1 MPRSVINWED
11 IPESL
16 LSERTVKVCLKC
28 GFDLMTK
35 QLGLA
40 RRTAYTEM
48 RKFAPAS
55 ADFRR
60 QLERPLFT
68 GSPRKVRCPYCDAA
82 KRWIATIRLL
92 GIDEHREA
100 RKNIRPLL
108 TALKTKPEEYITL
121 KENRSAVDVFSDWLE
136 RTSLGLDFEGE
147 MWLRDAAIAY
157 LQRREPMADWSD
169 AENINHIFLSRRLD
183 EGWER
188 VGNRLYLS
196 PALYGDVLVVQY
208 LIGRTHLHGALTF
221 EGRLT
226 PFEFFH
232 RLRRLGY
239 LEKRGIAAN
248 DPGSLLEAAIEALA
262 AVGEIKPRYVID
274 RTDYLKQLKTLY
286 DGMKK

>member
-1 MPRSVINWED
+1 MTRSAIKWED
-11 IPESL
+11 IPEPL
-16 LSERTVKVCLKC
+16 FSERSVQVCLKC

-48 RKFAPAS
+48 RKFSPGS

-60 QLERPLFT
+60 QVERPLFIV
-68 GSPRKVRCPYCDAA
+68 SPRKARCPYCDAA

-92 GIDEHREA
+92 EIDEHREA
-100 RKNIRPLL
+100 RKNVRAVVA
-108 TALKTKPEEYITL
+108 ALKKKPDEYITL
-121 KENRSAVDVFSDWLE
+121 KEVRTPVDVFSDWLE
-136 RTSLGLDFEGE
+136 RTSMGLDFDGE

-157 LQRREPMADWSD
+157 LQRREPMTDWSD
-169 AENINHIFLSRRLD
+169 VENIDRIFLSRRLN

-188 VGNRLYLS
+188 VGNRVYLS

-239 LEKRGIAAN
+239 LEKRALAAN

-262 AVGEIKPRYVID
+262 AEGEIKPRYIID
-274 RTDYLKQLKTLY
+274 RSQYLNQLKSLY